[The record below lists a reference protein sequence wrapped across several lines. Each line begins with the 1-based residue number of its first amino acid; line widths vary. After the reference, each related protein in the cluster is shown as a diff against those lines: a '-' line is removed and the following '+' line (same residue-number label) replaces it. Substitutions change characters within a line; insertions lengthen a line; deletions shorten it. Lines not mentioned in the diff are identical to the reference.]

1 MTLHRP
7 DHLKISTGQLH
18 LPVYFPSISSVKTT
32 LRPIEYVQTLNAL
45 SSVNKQFLVS
55 AYDLVRTDAEQRSQM
70 QGELKK
76 AHDNGVIVL
85 MDSGNYESYW
95 KAATPLWTQ
104 DEFHSALRDFPCD
117 LAFGFDEQRPPT
129 EIRQHLNILN
139 ERYAK
144 DRDAAGNALLIPIV
158 HGDKETLPSICTQFA
173 QAQHLQ
179 MIAVP
184 ERCLG
189 SGIFERA
196 STVNA
201 IRQRLNESG
210 HYVAL
215 HLLGTGNPL
224 SLAIYAI
231 SGADSFDGLE
241 WCQTVVDHET
251 SLLHH
256 FSQGDFF
263 SGQTRWGDE
272 EWVFQLRN
280 LAHNIEFY
288 SDWMHRMVAAF
299 KNGAQTEFCRANFPE
314 RIYSKCR
321 AEFGWEQAS

>member
-1 MTLHRP
+1 MTLQRP
-7 DHLKISTGQLH
+7 EHLKISTGQLH
-18 LPVYFPSISSVKTT
+18 LPVYFPSVSSVKTT
-32 LRPIEYVQTLNAL
+32 LPPIEYVRALNAL
-45 SSVNKQFLVS
+45 SSVNKQYLVS
-55 AYDLVRTDAEQRSQM
+55 AFDLVRTDAEQRSQI

-76 AHDNGVIVL
+76 ARDNGVIVL

-95 KAATPLWTQ
+95 KVPMPGWSQ
-104 DEFHSALRDFPCD
+104 DEFHSALRDFSCD
-117 LAFGFDEQRPPT
+117 LAFGFDEQRPPADT
-129 EIRQHLNILN
+129 GQHLKILN
-139 ERYAK
+139 ERYVK
-144 DRDAAGNALLIPIV
+144 DRAAAGNALLVPII
-158 HGDKETLPSICTQFA
+158 HGNKESLPNICTQFA
-173 QAQHLQ
+173 QTQCLQ

-189 SGIFERA
+189 LGIFERA
-196 STVNA
+196 STVSA
-201 IRQRLNESG
+201 IRQQLNESG
-210 HYVAL
+210 HYVGL

-263 SGQTRWGDE
+263 RGQTRWGDE
-272 EWVFQLRN
+272 ELAFQLRN

-288 SDWMHRMVAAF
+288 SDWMRRMVEAF
-299 KNGAQTEFCRANFPE
+299 RSGAQTEFCRANFPE
-314 RIYSKCR
+314 RIYSMCR
-321 AEFGWEQAS
+321 NELGWELA